1 MKLDPSKEI
10 PSPSDSSGREAG
22 PTDSAPAG
30 DEPNRFQRQ
39 YSETSFWEKL
49 GRHARIAGRDVV
61 EKALILFFTAQS
73 PRTPRW
79 ARTTIFGAL
88 GYFIVPLDAIPDLT
102 PVVGYSDDLGV
113 LVAAIAVVLAHVTPE
128 TRMKAAAQAEK
139 WFGSH

>member
-1 MKLDPSKEI
+1 MKLDPQKEI
-10 PSPSDSSGREAG
+10 PVPNPSEFSGED
-22 PTDSAPAG
+22 PG
-30 DEPNRFQRQ
+30 DETPNRFQHQ
-39 YSETSFWEKL
+39 YSETGFWEKL
-49 GRHARIAGRDVV
+49 GSYARVAGRDVV
-61 EKALILFFTAQS
+61 EKALILFFTAKS

-128 TRMKAAAQAEK
+128 TRRKAAEQAEK
-139 WFGSH
+139 WFGPNGS